1 MVNYATQG
9 GLRER
14 NGWLRLQAGEDKAR
28 KKKNQRKVASELG
41 TNRRADFV
49 LVIGVA
55 IRGDEDGRMVRAL
68 V

>member
-1 MVNYATQG
+1 MAGYVY
-9 GLRER
+9 GLVRIKP
-14 NGWLRLQAGEDKAR
+14 G